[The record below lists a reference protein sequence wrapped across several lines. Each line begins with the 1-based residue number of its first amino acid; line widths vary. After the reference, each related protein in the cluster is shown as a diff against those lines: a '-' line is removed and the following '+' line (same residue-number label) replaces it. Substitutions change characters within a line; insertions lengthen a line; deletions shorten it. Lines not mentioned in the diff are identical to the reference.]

1 MLVKQPNG
9 LFCIYDEINDQPV
22 VWNIT
27 KKQYIQNAMYKA
39 KREAL
44 NELNDSQDIK
54 YVYDEFCP
62 DKKICQKNSLMCF

>member
-27 KKQYIQNAMYKA
+27 KNKYIQNAIDKA
-39 KREAL
+39 KKRSFE
-44 NELNDSQDIK
+44 
-54 YVYDEFCP
+54 
-62 DKKICQKNSLMCF
+62 